1 MSADPAIDRLVEA
14 ARCVPAALIARLTT
28 SDDVREA
35 RLGQAIQDVRTPP
48 PTDADEAGRVIDPVT
63 HDPGW

>member
-1 MSADPAIDRLVEA
+1 MIDRLVEA
-14 ARCVPAALIARLTT
+14 ARCVPAALIARLVK

-35 RLGQAIQDVRTPP
+35 RLGRAIQDVQIPSSNP
-48 PTDADEAGRVIDPVT
+48 DADEAGRVIDPVT